1 MKKKRERR
9 DGEGRPTKYDP
20 AMNAWVEKICKLSAT
35 DEELAEFLAVD
46 VATVNRWKL
55 EHPEF
60 CESIKR
66 GKEYADAN
74 VADRLYQR
82 AMGFEHE
89 HEELK
94 VVTKSGKHAGSEVER
109 VKVRKIYPPDTT
121 AAIFW
126 LKNRKPKDWR
136 DRHEIEWK
144 NTAPIV
150 GMIIEGETPQTK
162 TK

>member
-1 MKKKRERR
+1 MAKK
-9 DGEGRPTKYDP
+9 EGRPTKYDP
-20 AMNAWVEKICKLSAT
+20 TNNEWVEKFCKLGAT
-35 DEELAEFLAVD
+35 DIELADFLKVD

-60 CESIKR
+60 CESIKK
-66 GKEYADAN
+66 GKGFADAN

-82 AMGFEHE
+82 AIGFEHD

-94 VVTKSGKHAGSEVER
+94 VVTEPGKNAGSKVER
-109 VKVRKIYPPDTT
+109 VKVRKIYPPETT
-121 AAIFW
+121 AGIFW

-136 DRHEIEWK
+136 DRHEFELK

-150 GMIIEGETPQTK
+150 GMIIGEPTK
-162 TK
+162 ETKK